1 MALERFK
8 APALPIPTAEYDQRT
23 MTDIIRALRL
33 YFNQLDSLTPNQA
46 QSYRADN
53 FYGGEFDGTVMT
65 AENVA
70 TSTLTATYSNVASM
84 MSEFVRS
91 KGFLGGNFVGGSFMG
106 TNFYGNSFIGQ
117 GKGLSFPYGAF
128 QSTQNQTT
136 TNNTATQ
143 ITLNVTDY
151 NNNITNSSGNMTV
164 NTAGLYNLQF
174 SIQFINTDNAAH
186 ESVVWLRKNSTD
198 VPGTASRFD
207 TPARKS
213 VGVYSYVIGACNF
226 YIDVAVGDVIKLYWA
241 TDQAYQTTPSA
252 VDGVYLHAETAAT
265 TPPDPYPHPSIPS
278 VVVTLTY
285 VSSLTTAGDANNFE
299 EVAPI
304 SVTGFGQIGTVIVDA
319 TNTI

>member
-1 MALERFK
+1 
-8 APALPIPTAEYDQRT
+8 

-53 FYGGEFDGTVMT
+53 FYGGDFDGTVMT
-65 AENVA
+65 ANNVA
-70 TSTLTATYSNVASM
+70 TSTLTATYSNVSSM
-84 MSEFVRS
+84 MSEFIRS
-91 KGFLGGNFVGGSFMG
+91 KGFLGGNFVGGTFMG

-128 QSTQNQTT
+128 QSDQNQTT
-136 TNNTATQ
+136 TNNTVTQ

-174 SIQFINTDNAAH
+174 SIQFINTDNSAH
-186 ESVVWLRKNSTD
+186 ESVVWLRKNNTN

-213 VGVYSYVIGACNF
+213 AGVFSYVIGACNF
-226 YIDVAVGDVIKLYWA
+226 YINAAVGDVIKLYWA
-241 TDQAYQTTPSA
+241 TNQAYQVSPS
-252 VDGVYLHAETAAT
+252 VDGVYLYAEAANT
-265 TPPDPYPHPSIPS
+265 TPPDPYPHPAIPS

-285 VSSLTTAGDANNFE
+285 VSSLTTAGDANSFE

-304 SVTGFGQIGTVIVDA
+304 SVTGFGQIGTVIVNT